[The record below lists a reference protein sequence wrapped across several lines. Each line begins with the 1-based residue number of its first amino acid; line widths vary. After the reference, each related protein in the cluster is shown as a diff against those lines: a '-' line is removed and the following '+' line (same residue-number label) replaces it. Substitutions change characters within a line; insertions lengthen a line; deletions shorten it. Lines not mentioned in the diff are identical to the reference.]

1 MDIRYSVNQRD
12 VKRYT
17 SQELRNE
24 FLIEKVFIEDDVTAV
39 YSHVDRVV
47 TLGALPKT
55 QKLNIEKNI
64 DCIEYVVLHELCHIF
79 YMNHQKD
86 FWTLVE
92 KYMPDYKIRRK
103 NLKNFI

>member
-17 SQELRNE
+17 TQELRNE

-55 QKLNIEKNI
+55 KKINIEKI
-64 DCIEYVVLHELCHIF
+64 STVGKISACIL
-79 YMNHQKD
+79 
-86 FWTLVE
+86 FWNAANWALSISAE
-92 KYMPDYKIRRK
+92 KEPCM
-103 NLKNFI
+103 

>member
-55 QKLNIEKNI
+55 KKINIEKNI
-64 DCIEYVVLHELCHIF
+64 G
-79 YMNHQKD
+79 
-86 FWTLVE
+86 
-92 KYMPDYKIRRK
+92 
-103 NLKNFI
+103 